1 MWVIKSTQAMKAKE
15 KKFLFENYLSFLELF
30 FSEIIKYVFE
40 FCSEVYVFNSVFVFV
55 FIHVKLFYEDLR
67 IFLFNNLNLS
77 KKSRRKIKRSTNVP
91 THPLHSHN
99 YFCPYPP
106 SHLWIFVLVQAWA
119 NMLTANFLSEAGRL
133 FEQ

>member
-30 FSEIIKYVFE
+30 FSEFIKYVFE

-77 KKSRRKIKRSTNVP
+77 MKSRRTIKRSTNVP
-91 THPLHSHN
+91 THPLPPHN

-133 FEQ
+133 LEQ